1 MVYAL
6 IMWCYKFQNLCK
18 MKAEEIYKYIAS
30 FIEIYDAQGNE
41 VNPIPEDK
49 MVTVYCE
56 GTFERGFVENTLGS
70 EIGLEALIAKSWIL
84 QDHLKMLT
92 K

>member
-1 MVYAL
+1 
-6 IMWCYKFQNLCK
+6 
-18 MKAEEIYKYIAS
+18 MKAEEIYKYIDS

-49 MVTVYCE
+49 VVTVYCE

-70 EIGLEALIAKSWIL
+70 EIGFESLIAKSWIL
-84 QDHLKMLT
+84 HSHLKQLI